1 MKRAFTLIETLVAVS
16 VGLLIFLTVLALFS
30 MSRTAFSA
38 LGDRAELTQ
47 NSRIVLERAVR
58 DLRQAARLAT
68 RLPATQ
74 IEFQDGHD
82 TSTINY
88 IRYFVQNGG
97 LYRETSFYAFPA
109 APAVHVL
116 HDELDGQGNL
126 PQKTVVT
133 SELTAEY
140 ISALNVSQPENRMLL
155 ISVTAAKGQTS
166 LPSTTTIYARNL
178 P

>member
-1 MKRAFTLIETLVAVS
+1 MKRGFTLIETLVAIT
-16 VGLLIFLTVLALFS
+16 VGLLVFLTVLALFS

-58 DLRQAARLAT
+58 DLRQAARLVT
-68 RLPATQ
+68 RLPAGQ

-82 TSTINY
+82 TVTISY
-88 IRYFVQNGG
+88 IRYFTQDSG

-109 APAVHVL
+109 APEVRVL
-116 HDELDGQGNL
+116 YDELDAQGNL
-126 PQKTVVT
+126 PQKTVAA

-140 ISALNVSQPENRMLL
+140 ITALTVSMPENRMIL

-166 LPSTTTIYARNL
+166 LPSTTTVFARNL